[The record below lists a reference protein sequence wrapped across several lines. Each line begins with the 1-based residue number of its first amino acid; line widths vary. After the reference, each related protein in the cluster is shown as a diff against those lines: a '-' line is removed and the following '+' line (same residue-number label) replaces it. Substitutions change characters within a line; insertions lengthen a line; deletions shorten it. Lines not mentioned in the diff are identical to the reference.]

1 MLPCGLSSPLVLKRG
16 TSLTAPPADVF
27 AMFCRLSCQPPHVP
41 TACRGAQVEQQNVKP
56 LISSPQ
62 PLPSTSCGNG
72 PGTPRQEAAATHAT
86 VMGVLGLPD
95 LPDLPDLAE
104 LLGMP
109 EHLQAR
115 VSHREFPPWCQAL
128 SASVHAAVRMRSL
141 TVLGQLRGLAA
152 GSDKQQCLLSVLN
165 TFTLLACLCGACGRD
180 VQQQGAALW
189 PGQPAS
195 WTARLLLSRCSWP
208 TCSILDA

>member
-1 MLPCGLSSPLVLKRG
+1 MCHVLPLELSAPSPTV
-16 TSLTAPPADVF
+16 
-27 AMFCRLSCQPPHVP
+27 
-41 TACRGAQVEQQNVKP
+41 CRGQQVEQQNMKP

-62 PLPSTSCGNG
+62 PLPSTICGNG
-72 PGTPRQEAAATHAT
+72 PGTPRQEAAAAHAT

-115 VSHREFPPWCQAL
+115 LSHREFPPWCQAL

-141 TVLGQLRGLAA
+141 AALGQLGRLIA
-152 GSDKQQCLLSVLN
+152 GSD
-165 TFTLLACLCGACGRD
+165 
-180 VQQQGAALW
+180 VQ
-189 PGQPAS
+189 
-195 WTARLLLSRCSWP
+195 R
-208 TCSILDA
+208 